1 MVTTEGRYKKIGRKQ
16 RSHQTKLDTPHMM
29 KVWNVSDIRRC
40 TVRGAAELLID
51 AGWATLMR
59 HGFLDRV
66 PKDRWLGLI
75 CEALGIDLLP
85 LLQNAKNEAA
95 KKGLANPARQ

>member
-1 MVTTEGRYKKIGRKQ
+1 MVTTGGRYKQIGRNQ

-59 HGFLDRV
+59 HGFLDKV
-66 PKDRWLGLI
+66 PKDRWLGLV

-85 LLQNAKNEAA
+85 LLKNAKIEAD
-95 KKGLANPARQ
+95 KSLANPPRQ